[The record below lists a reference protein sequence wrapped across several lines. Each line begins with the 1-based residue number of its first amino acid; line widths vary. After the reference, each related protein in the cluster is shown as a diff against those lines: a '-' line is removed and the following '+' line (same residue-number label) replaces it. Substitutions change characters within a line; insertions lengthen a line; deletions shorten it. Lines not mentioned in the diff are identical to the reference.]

1 MATLP
6 LLALENLMKAKG
18 AERVSEDAKVELRR
32 VLEEYLADISVKAS
46 KIAAHSGRKTIN
58 EGDLLIARE

>member
-1 MATLP
+1 MGTLP